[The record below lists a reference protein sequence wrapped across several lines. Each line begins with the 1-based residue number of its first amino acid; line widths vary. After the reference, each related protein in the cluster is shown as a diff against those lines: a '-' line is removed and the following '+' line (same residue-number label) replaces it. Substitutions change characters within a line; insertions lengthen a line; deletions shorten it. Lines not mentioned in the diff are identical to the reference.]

1 MSHLVACFGFS
12 AMSRKTCCVTKL
24 IKFDQ
29 GLPKYAVA
37 KKRRACSEQLGR
49 TRLKISFLIDCIS
62 IKSLALLR
70 CLTMGSQIFFFYYS

>member
-1 MSHLVACFGFS
+1 MSHLVAFFGFS

-37 KKRRACSEQLGR
+37 KKWLACSKQIGK
-49 TRLKISFLIDCIS
+49 TRLKISFFLIDCIS
-62 IKSLALLR
+62 IKTLALLR
-70 CLTMGSQIFFFYYS
+70 CLTMGSQISFYYG